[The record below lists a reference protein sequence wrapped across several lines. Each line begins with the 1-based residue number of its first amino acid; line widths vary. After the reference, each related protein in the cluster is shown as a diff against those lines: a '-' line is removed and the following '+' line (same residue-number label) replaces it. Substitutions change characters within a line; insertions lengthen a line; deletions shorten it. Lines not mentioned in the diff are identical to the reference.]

1 MRAHGLMTRALRE
14 HDRADADGDGHATR
28 VGIAQNLRLFDR
40 VLAASR
46 RTAWSPAPPTGSTTS
61 RSWTR

>member
-1 MRAHGLMTRALRE
+1 MRAHGLMARALRE

-28 VGIAQNLRLFDR
+28 VGIAQNLRLFDAYS
-40 VLAASR
+40 LQPG
-46 RTAWSPAPPTGSTTS
+46 RTASSPAPPTGSTTS